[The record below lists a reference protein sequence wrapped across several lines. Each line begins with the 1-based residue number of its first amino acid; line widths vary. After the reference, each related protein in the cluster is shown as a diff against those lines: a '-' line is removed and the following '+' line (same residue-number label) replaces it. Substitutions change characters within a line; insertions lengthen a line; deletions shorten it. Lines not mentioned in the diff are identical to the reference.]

1 MPDIANLRPRSL
13 VGAGLG
19 AAYTVVEFDSA
30 DAALAGAKALVAR
43 GLSQVEAFTP
53 YAVPELETALGVRRS
68 RIPYGAFAL
77 GATGCLLAFLLMWW
91 TAAVAYPLD
100 VGGRPFDSIPADIP
114 IMFETTVLFT
124 GVSAFLAVLLR
135 SRLPRLYHPVFTLD
149 GFERTTLDRYWLGID
164 HSDAKLDDEALAGL
178 ARLGAVVVH
187 RSPVDETEQPEAP
200 R

>member
-1 MPDIANLRPRSL
+1 VADLRPRSL
-13 VGAGLG
+13 VGNGFG
-19 AAYTVVEFDSA
+19 AAYTVVEFASA
-30 DAALAGAKALVAR
+30 DAALAGAKALAAR

-53 YAVPELETALGVRRS
+53 YAVPEIEAALGVRRS
-68 RIPYGAFAL
+68 RIPFGAFACGL
-77 GATGCLLAFLLMWW
+77 TGCALAFLLIWW
-91 TAAVAYPLD
+91 TAAVDYPLD
-100 VGGRPFDSIPADIP
+100 VGGRPFNSIPADIP

-164 HSDAKLDDEALAGL
+164 HDDAKLDDEALTSL
-178 ARLGAVVVH
+178 TELGAVVVH
-187 RSPVDETEQPEAP
+187 RSSDVRPEAP

>member
-1 MPDIANLRPRSL
+1 MADRRPRSL

-19 AAYTVVEFDSA
+19 AAYTVVEFASA
-30 DAALAGAKALVAR
+30 DAALEGAKALVAR
-43 GLSQVEAFTP
+43 GVSQVEAFTP

-68 RIPYGAFAL
+68 RIPFGAFAL
-77 GATGCLLAFLLMWW
+77 GATGCALAFLLIWW
-91 TAAVAYPLD
+91 TAAVDYPLD
-100 VGGRPFDSIPADIP
+100 VGGRPFNSIPADIP

-164 HSDAKLDDEALAGL
+164 HRDAKLDDEALAGL
-178 ARLGAVVVH
+178 ADLGAIVVH
-187 RSPVDETEQPEAP
+187 RSSADKADEPEAP

>member
-1 MPDIANLRPRSL
+1 MAVETRPRSL
-13 VGAGLG
+13 VGSGFG
-19 AAYTVVEFDSA
+19 AEYTVVEFASA
-30 DAALAGAKALVAR
+30 DAALAGVKALVAR

-53 YAVPELETALGVRRS
+53 YAVPDIEHALGVRRS

-77 GATGCLLAFLLMWW
+77 GATGCALAFLLIWW
-91 TAAVAYPLD
+91 TAAVDYPLD
-100 VGGRPFDSIPADIP
+100 VGGRPFNSIVADIP

-164 HSDAKLDDEALAGL
+164 HGDAKLDDAALDSLTA
-178 ARLGAVVVH
+178 LGAVVVH
-187 RSPVDETEQPEAP
+187 RSSAVRPEAP

>member
-1 MPDIANLRPRSL
+1 MADLRPRSL

-19 AAYTVVEFDSA
+19 ADYTVVEFASA
-30 DAALAGAKALVAR
+30 DGALAGAKALVAR

-68 RIPYGAFAL
+68 RIPFGAFAL
-77 GATGCLLAFLLMWW
+77 GATGCALSSLFIWW

-100 VGGRPFDSIPADIP
+100 IGGRPYNSVPADIP
-114 IMFETTVLFT
+114 IMFETTVLVT

-135 SRLPRLYHPVFTLD
+135 SKLPRLYHPVFTLD

-164 HSDAKLDDEALAGL
+164 HTDAKLDDEALAAL
-178 ARLGAVVVH
+178 ADLGAVVVH
-187 RSPVDETEQPEAP
+187 RSSDLRPEAP